1 MRIEAFHDD
10 IAFHGGNIYSE
21 VIFDGVRVEFK
32 GGQT

>member
-10 IAFHGGNIYSE
+10 IAFHEGNTYSE
-21 VIFDGVRVEFK
+21 VIFGGVQVEFK